1 MKDYYKILEV
11 EENASDDEIKKSYR
25 NLSKKFHPDL
35 NPDGAEK
42 FKEINEAYEVLSDAE
57 KRNKYNNRKNNPFN
71 NTGFEDFFNQMFTQN
86 TVNQQRRKAAPD
98 KIIKYQIS
106 PVDSYLGTEKTI
118 LYTKDIHCHHCHG
131 TGGEQQ
137 MCVSCGGTGA
147 QIKTFGTGFMVQQ
160 IRTVCHDCGGKG
172 FTLSHRCFYCSGMGA
187 SAQKAEIKIKIPI
200 GSDSGQFL
208 KLRDAGDFKN
218 GDYGDLLIQL
228 EVIPKDG
235 FEKMENDLIYN
246 LEMNLEEV
254 QKDKYIVP
262 HPTGELKI
270 DSPRTIDTSRPL
282 RLRGKG
288 FNGGD
293 MYVKL
298 ILKFNRST

>member
-11 EENASDDEIKKSYR
+11 EENASDEEIKKSYR

-35 NPDGAEK
+35 NPEGAEK
-42 FKEINEAYEVLSDAE
+42 FKEINEAYEVLGDKE
-57 KRNKYNNRKNNPFN
+57 KRVRYNSSKNNPYSDSN
-71 NTGFEDFFNQMFTQN
+71 IEDFFSQMFNAHQA
-86 TVNQQRRKAAPD
+86 QAQRRKAAPD
-98 KIIKYQIS
+98 KIIRYQIS
-106 PVDSYLGTEKTI
+106 PVDSYLGSERSI
-118 LYTKDIHCHHCHG
+118 LYTRDVHCHTCHG

-137 MCVSCGGTGA
+137 MCNSCGGSGA

-160 IRTVCHDCGGKG
+160 IRTVCQGCGGKG
-172 FTLSHRCFYCSGMGA
+172 FTIAHKCFYCNGMGF
-187 SAQKAEIKIKIPI
+187 SSQKNEVKIKIPV

-208 KLRDAGDFKN
+208 KLRDAGDFRN

-228 EVIPKDG
+228 EVVPKDG

-246 LEMNLEEV
+246 LEMDLDTVRRE
-254 QKDKYIVP
+254 KFIVP

-270 DSPRTIDTSRPL
+270 DAPKIIDTSRPL

-288 FNGGD
+288 YPGGD

-298 ILKFNRST
+298 ILKFDRTI